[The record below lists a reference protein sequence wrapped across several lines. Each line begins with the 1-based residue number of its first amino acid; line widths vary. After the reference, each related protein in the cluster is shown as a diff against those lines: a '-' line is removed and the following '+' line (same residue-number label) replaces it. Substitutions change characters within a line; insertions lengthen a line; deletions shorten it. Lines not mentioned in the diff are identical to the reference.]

1 MSSIPIIALTASAL
15 LLSPSAASAQEWP
28 SRPVTMMVPFPAGGT
43 ADLLARGTAQALSD
57 AFGQPFVVENR
68 AGASGNLAAG
78 AVARS
83 APDGSS
89 LLFASQAQAALN
101 KFMFKSL
108 PYDPSRDLVPVVLVI
123 KSPVALVAGADAP
136 VSSFQSMI
144 DYAKANPGKLS
155 IGQTGIGSMAHIA
168 YELLQQKAGIK
179 LNGVAYK
186 GGAPMVTDLLG
197 GHLPLASDL
206 LSNFI
211 QLAKEKRVRLL
222 ALATPQRLS
231 DLPEVP
237 TVQELIP
244 APFEA
249 AAWFVIMVRAGTPT
263 DTLQKINA
271 VTNRYLQSARGQE
284 LIAKQ
289 AVEAGGGTP
298 ADAAAFVKL
307 EVEKWEPVIKAAN
320 ISLN

>member
-1 MSSIPIIALTASAL
+1 MPSFPIIALAAAVL
-15 LLSPSAASAQEWP
+15 LLSPSVSSAQAWP
-28 SRPVTMMVPFPAGGT
+28 SQPVTLMVPFPAGGT

-57 AFGQPFVVENR
+57 AFGQPFVVENG

-78 AVARS
+78 AVARA

-89 LLFASQAQAALN
+89 LLFASQAQAAFN
-101 KFMFKSL
+101 RFMFKSL

-123 KSPVALVAGADAP
+123 KSPVALVAGVDAP
-136 VSSFQSMI
+136 VNSFQSMI
-144 DYAKANPGKLS
+144 DYAKANP
-155 IGQTGIGSMAHIA
+155 MAHVA

-179 LNGVAYK
+179 LNGVPYK

-231 DLPEVP
+231 DLPNVP
-237 TVQELIP
+237 TVQELIH

-249 AAWFVIMVRAGTPT
+249 AAWFVIMARAGTPA
-263 DTLQKINA
+263 DTLQKISA
-271 VTNRYLQSARGQE
+271 VTNRYLKSARGQE

-298 ADAAAFVKL
+298 ADAATFVKL
-307 EVEKWEPVIKAAN
+307 ELEKWEPVIKAAN
-320 ISLN
+320 ISLD